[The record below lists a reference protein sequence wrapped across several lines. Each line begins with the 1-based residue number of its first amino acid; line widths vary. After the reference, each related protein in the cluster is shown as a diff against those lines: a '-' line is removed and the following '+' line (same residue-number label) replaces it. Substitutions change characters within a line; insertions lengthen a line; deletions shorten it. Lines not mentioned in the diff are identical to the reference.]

1 MKGKKIIK
9 KLALLIN
16 TLAVYTI
23 YTMSSVTAF
32 AEEATGT
39 AATASGEEPSAWGTL
54 ISTFLLP
61 ILLLVFLYFIMIRPQ
76 QKQEKATRE
85 MQKNLCV
92 GDEVITIGGIVG
104 IVLKV
109 NENTETIV
117 LETGSDHSR
126 ILMKQDAIK
135 ENITAIE
142 TAEAEKAKSA
152 KNKANP
158 LSVGK
163 PKDE

>member
-1 MKGKKIIK
+1 MRKSTAKNIIK
-9 KLALLIN
+9 KMALLMN
-16 TLAVYTI
+16 TIAVYTI
-23 YTMSSVTAF
+23 SGVTAF
-32 AEEATGT
+32 AEEAGS
-39 AATASGEEPSAWGTL
+39 ASAGAEEAPSAWGTL
-54 ISTFLLP
+54 ISTFLFP

-85 MQKNLCV
+85 MQKSLCV
-92 GDEVITIGGIVG
+92 GDEVVTIGGIVG

-109 NENTETIV
+109 NDNTETVVI
-117 LETGSDHSR
+117 ETGSDHFK

-142 TAEAEKAKSA
+142 NAEAEKAKSA

-158 LSVGK
+158 LSAGK
-163 PKDE
+163 PKDD